1 MKLAFLSPTYPY
13 RGGIAR
19 YGSYLLGTLQQRH
32 ECLGIGFKK
41 LYPPLL
47 FPGKGELELGQLP
60 AAGSEAQP
68 MLHYARP
75 STWRRAFHEIKEF
88 SPDCVLLTWWVSFWA
103 PHMGWMA
110 SRLAPSFP
118 VFFLC
123 HNVLPHEA
131 RFFDPALTR
140 WALKRGRGFI
150 VHSDENRRQ
159 LSEWFPRARVIR
171 AEHPVY
177 FSDANFAL
185 SREEARERLGVSG
198 RMLLFFGF
206 VRPYKGLDIAIE
218 ALARLGPD
226 LKDIML
232 WVTGEFWEGEERY
245 RNLVEKHKLQNR
257 VRIESGYLSDA
268 DLAQR
273 ICACDGVVLPYR
285 AATGSGALATAYAF
299 NRPVIA
305 TCSGCL
311 ANMVVHGESG
321 LLCEPGSVSSLAEAI
336 IEFYSGDGSERFHPG
351 VEKIKKRFT
360 WDKIVDSVEE
370 LLKNE

>member
-1 MKLAFLSPTYPY
+1 
-13 RGGIAR
+13 
-19 YGSYLLGTLQQRH
+19 
-32 ECLGIGFKK
+32 
-41 LYPPLL
+41 
-47 FPGKGELELGQLP
+47 
-60 AAGSEAQP
+60 
-68 MLHYARP
+68 
-75 STWRRAFHEIKEF
+75 
-88 SPDCVLLTWWVSFWA
+88 
-103 PHMGWMA
+103 MA

-140 WALKRGRGFI
+140 WALKHGRGFI

-159 LSEWFPRARVIR
+159 LSAWFPQARVIR

-177 FSDANFAL
+177 FSDADFAL
-185 SREEARERLGVSG
+185 SREKARERLGVSG

-206 VRPYKGLDIAIE
+206 VRPYKGLDVAIE
-218 ALARLGPD
+218 ALTRLGPD
-226 LKDIML
+226 LKDVML
-232 WVTGEFWEGEERY
+232 WVSGEFWEGEERY

-268 DLAQR
+268 DLALR

-299 NRPVIA
+299 DCPVIA
-305 TCSGCL
+305 TRSGCL
-311 ANMVVHGESG
+311 VNMVVHGESG

-336 IEFYSGDGSERFHPG
+336 IEFYSGDGPERFLPG
-351 VEKIKKRFT
+351 VEKAKKRFT
-360 WDKIVDSVEE
+360 WDRIVDSVEE